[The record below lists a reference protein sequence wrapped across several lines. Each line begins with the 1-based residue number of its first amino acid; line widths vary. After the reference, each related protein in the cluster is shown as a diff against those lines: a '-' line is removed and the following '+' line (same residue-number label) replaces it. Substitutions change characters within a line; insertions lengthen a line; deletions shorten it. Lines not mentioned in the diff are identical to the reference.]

1 SAPRG
6 STPSSS
12 PSLRSVAPVGAIGA
26 RRLTAGPER
35 TQRCVDEQDAVPR
48 GRAGAPPPA
57 REVAVALAV
66 GPLLPG
72 RDRPEQQRLVVVG
85 HRGHER
91 AGQLPSVPRVQ
102 LRRVASPLQHIARRS
117 GRDRHELVRVQLAP
131 HAGGAQ
137 LLDAARP
144 RCRHH
149 DPIGAA
155 TAEPGRL
162 RPPALERGI
171 LRAASDRLGRE
182 RRREPRPALVL
193 PHVHRLRPLPGR
205 AEKRPHAV
213 AELLALLLADRAPV
227 RGHVVH
233 VIRAVMPDD
242 VDELVDVDSAVHERY
257 RWVARGD
264 PRYCIHLDIFVQRE
278 ESAMERLGIE
288 PLSVFGLPPV
298 AFVDLAADLGL
309 RYIAI
314 TLTALP
320 NPYGYAPFSL

>member
-1 SAPRG
+1 
-6 STPSSS
+6 
-12 PSLRSVAPVGAIGA
+12 
-26 RRLTAGPER
+26 
-35 TQRCVDEQDAVPR
+35 
-48 GRAGAPPPA
+48 
-57 REVAVALAV
+57 
-66 GPLLPG
+66 
-72 RDRPEQQRLVVVG
+72 
-85 HRGHER
+85 
-91 AGQLPSVPRVQ
+91 
-102 LRRVASPLQHIARRS
+102 
-117 GRDRHELVRVQLAP
+117 
-131 HAGGAQ
+131 AQ

-149 DPIGAA
+149 DPIAAA

-205 AEKRPHAV
+205 AEKRPHGV

-320 NPYGYAPFSL
+320 NPYGYAPFSLRDDSALRRETIAALRHRGVSVSLGDGFVVRDGVDMRDSARDIAIMAELGAQRVNTVSFDPDPNRT